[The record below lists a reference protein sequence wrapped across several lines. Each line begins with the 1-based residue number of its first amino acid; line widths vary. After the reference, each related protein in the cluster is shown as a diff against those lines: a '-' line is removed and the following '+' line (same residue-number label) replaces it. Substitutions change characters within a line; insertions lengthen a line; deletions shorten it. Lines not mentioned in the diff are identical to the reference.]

1 MVKRNALGKG
11 LGAIFTDLVENKPSK
26 SSFIMCGIEELQP
39 NQFQPRRS
47 FDGTEI
53 KNLVASIKKNGI
65 IQPII
70 VRKVESGYE
79 IIAGER
85 RWRAAQD
92 AGLQEVPVIIREAS
106 DIDLAELSLIENI
119 QREELNPIEESEA
132 YHTLLHTFH
141 LSQEEISLRV
151 GKDRSTIANA
161 LRLLK
166 LPREVKDAI
175 IKKVISSG
183 HARAL
188 LSLDSTQL
196 QKQIL
201 QEIIRKKLSVRET
214 EKEVKKSSQSDH
226 ESTVRHKDQNIKNLE
241 NILSEKMMTRVT
253 IKEKKRGGTVE
264 IRYISQD
271 ELSRLAHF
279 ILNAQEV

>member
-11 LGAIFTDLVENKPSK
+11 LGAIFTDLVENKPSR
-26 SSFIMCGIEELQP
+26 SSFVMCGIEELRP

-70 VRKVESGYE
+70 VRRSDSGYE

-92 AGLQEVPVIIREAS
+92 AGLQEVPVIVREAR

-132 YHTLLHTFH
+132 YNTLLHTFH
-141 LSQEEISLRV
+141 LSQEEIALRV

-166 LPREVKDAI
+166 LPQEVKDAI
-175 IKKVISSG
+175 TGKAISSG

-188 LSLDSTQL
+188 LSLDSAQL
-196 QKQIL
+196 QKQL
-201 QEIIRKKLSVRET
+201 LREIIRKKLSVRET
-214 EKEVKKSSQSDH
+214 EREVKKSSQSDH
-226 ESTVRHKDQNIKNLE
+226 GRIVRNKDQNIKNLE
-241 NILSEKMMTRVT
+241 DILSEKMMTRVS
-253 IKEKKRGGTVE
+253 IKEKKRGGAIE
-264 IRYISQD
+264 IRYLSQD
-271 ELSRLAHF
+271 ELSRLAHY
-279 ILNAQEV
+279 ILNAPEG